1 MSLHCSFIVAGD
13 PDQLTGGYIYD
24 ARIVAALRAL
34 GWRVELVGLRGRFPN
49 PDAEARQAF
58 EHALATR
65 PDRARVVI
73 DGLVLGGLPEV
84 VAAHA
89 GRLAVTALI
98 HHPLADETGLGE
110 TEKAALF
117 ASERAALA
125 GARSVITT
133 SAFTARRLADY
144 GVPEARIS
152 VVEPGVDASPLAPA
166 DNEPP
171 RLLCVATLTPRKGHL
186 LLVDALARV
195 DHLPWSCDLV
205 GSLARDPVHAE
216 RVATAI
222 AARGLAGRIW
232 LRGEQAHEALGEAY
246 SAADLF
252 VLPSWFEGYGM
263 VVAEALAFGLPVLS
277 TRGGALAEIL
287 PPGTGVQV
295 APGDVDALAEALRTL
310 VDDHAL
316 RHRLRDGA
324 RRARLGMRRWETA
337 GKGFASAL
345 QAVGA

>member
-1 MSLHCSFIVAGD
+1 MSLGCSFIVAGD
-13 PDQLTGGYIYD
+13 PAQLTGGYIYD

-34 GWRVELVGLRGRFPN
+34 GWRVELVGLGGRFPI
-49 PDAEARQAF
+49 PDPEARQALQ
-58 EHALATR
+58 HVLAAR
-65 PDRARVVI
+65 PHGARVVI
-73 DGLVLGGLPEV
+73 DGLVLGGLPDV

-89 GRLAVTALI
+89 RRLAITALI

-110 TEKAALF
+110 TARAALF

-144 GVPEARIS
+144 GVPAAHVS

-166 DNEPP
+166 DKEPP

-186 LLVDALARV
+186 LLVDALARL
-195 DHLPWSCDLV
+195 DHLPWSCEFV

-216 RVATAI
+216 QVATAI
-222 AARGLAGRIW
+222 AARGLAGRIR
-232 LRGEQAHEALGEAY
+232 LRGEQVQEALGEAY

-263 VVAEALAFGLPVLS
+263 VVTEALAFGLPVLT
-277 TRGGALAEIL
+277 TRGGALADIL
-287 PPGTGVQV
+287 PPGTGLQV
-295 APGDVDALAEALRTL
+295 TPGDVDALAQALHAL
-310 VDDHAL
+310 LEGPAL

-324 RRARLGMRRWETA
+324 RRARLGLRRWEAA
-337 GKGFASAL
+337 GQGFAGAL
-345 QAVGA
+345 QAACA